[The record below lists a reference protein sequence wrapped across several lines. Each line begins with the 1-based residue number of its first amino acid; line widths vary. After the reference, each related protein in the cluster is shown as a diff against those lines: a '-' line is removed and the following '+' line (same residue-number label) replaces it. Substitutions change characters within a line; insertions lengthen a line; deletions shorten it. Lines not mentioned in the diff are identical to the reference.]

1 MVNMECIYGI
11 MKLEFL
17 FGTEGTT
24 FKNNLKGRL
33 SKVQVMYYA
42 KSFHNDE
49 YNISS
54 LCDLML
60 SSSDERVAYNAAWI
74 LYHLSAED
82 KDMYLKPFYDRIVD
96 MGISPDIKIR
106 RGLVLSIIVD
116 MVTAENFRTDLYDFC
131 LVKMNDRKESDSS
144 RSAMIKLT
152 AKMCKFFPEL
162 AAELAVCLESLSEE
176 TKPSIATASRNALK
190 SIQ

>member
-1 MVNMECIYGI
+1 MISDETI
-11 MKLEFL
+11 
-17 FGTEGTT
+17 

-33 SKVQVMYYA
+33 SKAQVMYYA

-49 YNISS
+49 YSISS

-74 LYHLSAED
+74 LYYLSVED
-82 KDMYLKPFYDRIVD
+82 KNMYLKPFYDRIVD

-116 MVTAENFRTDLYDFC
+116 MVTTENFRTDLYDFC
-131 LVKMNDRKESDSS
+131 IVKMNDRKESDSS
-144 RSAMIKLT
+144 RSVMIKLA
-152 AKMCKFFPEL
+152 AKMCQSFPEL
-162 AAELAVCLESLSEE
+162 AAELAVCLEALREE
-176 TKPSIATASRNALK
+176 TKPSIATACRNALK
-190 SIQ
+190 ICERF